1 MTSREL
7 FEKAI
12 EVVLEHEGGEFTDDP
27 RDKGGATK
35 FGIAQRW
42 NPDVDVKSL
51 TRSQAIVI
59 YWDRYW
65 KGRRYEELPE
75 QVAIKVFDLAVNL
88 GHKTAVSCL
97 QRVLTR
103 IIHEPYLRC
112 CFAGPSLP
120 FRGLRPPQ
128 PRIPL
133 HPWALG
139 GSDRLSVAV
148 FQQTRPPV
156 RLFLSCSPEEV
167 ADYGMAAPQARARCR
182 HWLFQG

>member
-97 QRVLTR
+97 QRAL
-103 IIHEPYLRC
+103 
-112 CFAGPSLP
+112 FACGMQVGIDGRLGP
-120 FRGLRPPQ
+120 
-128 PRIPL
+128 
-133 HPWALG
+133 
-139 GSDRLSVAV
+139 
-148 FQQTRPPV
+148 QTIGAV
-156 RLFLSCSPEEV
+156 RLTGQRELLASLRSE
-167 ADYGMAAPQARARCR
+167 AAGEYRIRVKNDATQAAFENGWLARAYS
-182 HWLFQG
+182 